1 MLRAMTTSKLSVR
14 GIERKTARVL
24 SAGHT
29 ETISNSIM
37 LVSALVLA
45 LEVSL
50 LCSPDHAALMQ
61 SDVRHLLYIKAV
73 QGIGEYEERM
83 PKEDSLGLFGSSLFP
98 SSFFLRRAYFAIVCH
113 LAAICIGCGLHLAIL
128 FFRAQQIED
137 TNTLKLSKTFFVW
150 TIALMLA
157 LMFAGNVGFFL
168 LVTAYVEVVWP
179 RYASLETAYSHS
191 TQKMVEIAYN
201 TNRGMGIEAASWS
214 YTATGLALMTLGIVI
229 PMSVACCYTRR
240 FTQMRKDERRC
251 RDEASATTISPPP
264 LSAEEA

>member
-157 LMFAGNVGFFL
+157 LMFAGNVGFFCL
-168 LVTAYVEVVWP
+168 SQPTWRSSGLAMPAWRLP
-179 RYASLETAYSHS
+179 
-191 TQKMVEIAYN
+191 
-201 TNRGMGIEAASWS
+201 
-214 YTATGLALMTLGIVI
+214 TATRHRRWWRSPTTPTGAWALKLPAGRTLLQ
-229 PMSVACCYTRR
+229 AWR
-240 FTQMRKDERRC
+240 
-251 RDEASATTISPPP
+251 
-264 LSAEEA
+264 